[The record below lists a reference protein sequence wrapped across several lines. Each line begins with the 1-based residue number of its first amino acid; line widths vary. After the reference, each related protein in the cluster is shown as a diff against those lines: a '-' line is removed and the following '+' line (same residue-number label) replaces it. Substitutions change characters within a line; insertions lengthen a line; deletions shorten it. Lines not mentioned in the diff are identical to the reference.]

1 MKDWLLGDWC
11 FGNVRTSY
19 ARARRNEARAAGEAA
34 IAAANE
40 VMRTTGALDGPESFV
55 LGTFAD
61 GTPVRVAP
69 REIGRHAMVWAPRAP
84 ARATPCTS

>member
-1 MKDWLLGDWC
+1 
-11 FGNVRTSY
+11 
-19 ARARRNEARAAGEAA
+19 
-34 IAAANE
+34 
-40 VMRTTGALDGPESFV
+40 MRTTGALDGPESFV